1 MFDIGGY
8 ELLIIGIIALVV
20 VGPKELPTLLRTVG
34 RFVAMIRRQ
43 AQDFRNQF
51 DEAMRETELAELKKS
66 VDDLKAEA
74 QAGFR
79 DFEDK
84 VNAEVGDVK
93 AAGDQIGRDLD
104 HAGTVGAKKND
115 HMDWDDDGAIEKTPA
130 DVAAQPPVAQ
140 PPAAQPPA
148 AKPQPANDAGA
159 GMAGEPVTPVP
170 AADAPR
176 PNTAGAAR

>member
-34 RFVAMIRRQ
+34 RVVGMIRRQ
-43 AQDFRNQF
+43 AQEFRNQF

-84 VNAEVGDVK
+84 VNNEVGDVK
-93 AAGDQIGRDLD
+93 AAGEQIGRDLD
-104 HAGTVGAKKND
+104 NAGTAGTKKRD
-115 HMDWDDDGAIEKTPA
+115 EFDWDDDGAVEKTPA
-130 DVAAQPPVAQ
+130 EAPSAPSAQAAVNA
-140 PPAAQPPA
+140 PAN
-148 AKPQPANDAGA
+148 ANDAG
-159 GMAGEPVTPVP
+159 TP
-170 AADAPR
+170 AASTPAAPQPASTTADANAPR
-176 PNTAGAAR
+176 TNTAGAAR